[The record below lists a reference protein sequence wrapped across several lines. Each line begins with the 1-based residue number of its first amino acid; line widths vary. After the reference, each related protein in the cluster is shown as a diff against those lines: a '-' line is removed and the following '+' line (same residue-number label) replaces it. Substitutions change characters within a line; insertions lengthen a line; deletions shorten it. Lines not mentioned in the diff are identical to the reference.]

1 MIWSSFRYFLFA
13 FCILFETFVFRFVMG
28 CGGIHRIPAVHKSLP
43 CSDCVSVGCCN
54 LSFGRAVTRI
64 ARKGCILSLLLAHL
78 PPLLHLCPQQSPNE
92 RRRHLGP
99 FCTSNGVDKAGKDKG
114 RGSVA
119 GTPSH
124 QPHSASHLVF
134 CFFFFSWAFP
144 VPRKENPGAPRGRP
158 PWHPL
163 KDTQKK

>member
-134 CFFFFSWAFP
+134 CFFFSWAFP